1 MTKVTHLTLDERGAL
16 SRKRIHLREIS
27 GDADAPLETV
37 GQDLR
42 AARLRRGDDLATV
55 SRALKI
61 RRDHL
66 EALEEDRFEAL
77 PGRAYAVGFVRSYA
91 DYLGLDPLQC
101 VERFKAEIAGR
112 SEVQPTVGPPPD
124 AETSKL
130 PQGWLVI
137 GVVVFILIVYGAIH
151 LARSADNY
159 LRQQPV
165 AAVPTHLGPAPQPNV
180 VTAIPPKPAAP
191 TPTAPATN
199 AGTQNPAAPAAATPA
214 ESGAAPAPP
223 TMGQTASN
231 TPPAPAAATPPATA
245 AVPGAQEAA
254 NAPTAAA
261 TADAQLPPGHVY
273 GAKNANVRVVLRA
286 HALTRVLIQGADG
299 TVYLNKMLQPGDSYN
314 VPNKVGLQLT
324 TPNGAAV
331 AVELDGQLMGYA
343 GEGSQMTEALSLDP
357 QAIVDRFNKP
367 D

>member
-1 MTKVTHLTLDERGAL
+1 MALFVSAMTKVTHLTLDERGAL

-101 VERFKAEIAGR
+101 VERFKGEIAGR

-137 GVVVFILIVYGAIH
+137 GAVVLILIVYGAIQ
-151 LARSADNY
+151 LARSADTI
-159 LRQQPV
+159 LRQPV
-165 AAVPTHLGPAPQPNV
+165 AAVPAHLAPPPQPTV
-180 VTAIPPKPAAP
+180 VTAIPSKPAA
-191 TPTAPATN
+191 TA
-199 AGTQNPAAPAAATPA
+199 AAPAAQTGPAIPGATPTTQ
-214 ESGAAPAPP
+214 AAPGATPP
-223 TMGQTASN
+223 STNPNQSASN
-231 TPPAPAAATPPATA
+231 TPPAAGQAATPSPDGSTQTA
-245 AVPGAQEAA
+245 SNPPEAA
-254 NAPTAAA
+254 AS
-261 TADAQLPPGHVY
+261 ADAQLPPGHVY

-286 HALTRVLIQGADG
+286 HSPTRVLIQGGDG
-299 TVYLNKMLQPGDSYN
+299 TVFLNKMLQPGDSYN
-314 VPNKVGLQLT
+314 VPNKVGLTLT
-324 TPNGAAV
+324 TPNGSAV

-357 QAIVDRFNKP
+357 QAIVDRFNR
-367 D
+367 

>member
-1 MTKVTHLTLDERGAL
+1 MTLDERGAL

-101 VERFKAEIAGR
+101 VERFKGEIAGR
-112 SEVQPTVGPPPD
+112 NEVQPTVGPPPD
-124 AETSKL
+124 AETSRL

-137 GVVVFILIVYGAIH
+137 GVVVFIIIVYGAIH
-151 LARSADNY
+151 LARSADK
-159 LRQQPV
+159 LLSQPV
-165 AAVPTHLGPAPQPNV
+165 AAVPAHLAPPPQPTV
-180 VTAIPPKPAAP
+180 VTAIPPKPAA
-191 TPTAPATN
+191 TPIKA
-199 AGTQNPAAPAAATPA
+199 PAAPATSAAT
-214 ESGAAPAPP
+214 
-223 TMGQTASN
+223 Q
-231 TPPAPAAATPPATA
+231 AAATPPGGTTAPATPSAAPAGANQGQTA
-245 AVPGAQEAA
+245 ANGQTPSAPPAPDANAQTAA
-254 NAPTAAA
+254 NAPQSAAS
-261 TADAQLPPGHVY
+261 ADAQLPPGHVY

-286 HALTRVLIQGADG
+286 HAPTRVLIQGADG
-299 TVYLNKMLQPGDSYN
+299 TVFLNKMLQPGDSYN
-314 VPNKVGLQLT
+314 VPNRVGLTLT
-324 TPNGAAV
+324 TPNGSAV

-343 GEGSQMTEALSLDP
+343 GEGSEMTEALSLDP
-357 QAIVDRFNKP
+357 QAIVDRFNR
-367 D
+367 